1 MLFLH
6 GNSFTRVLRSRVQH
20 YQAFAA
26 RLRANV
32 LALDYRGFG
41 DSTGVPSEVGLTT
54 DVLSAWDW
62 LRAHG
67 ASPEDVLVVGNS
79 LGTGVAV
86 QFASALQEMEL
97 ERGIEPQN
105 PRGVVL
111 LAPFSSIEALLDMY
125 YIMGLVPLLAPL
137 RIFPFLS
144 GGPLLLSFAYLRKNR
159 RTCAITKK
167 LNHADVVL
175 LLPCFFKRFLVKRYD
190 TLSKITVSRQPF
202 RPLNVE

>member
-1 MLFLH
+1 MRTGH
-6 GNSFTRVLRSRVQH
+6 HLRMCSLW
-20 YQAFAA
+20 AIALA
-26 RLRANV
+26 R
-32 LALDYRGFG
+32 
-41 DSTGVPSEVGLTT
+41 
-54 DVLSAWDW
+54 AWQYS
-62 LRAHG
+62 
-67 ASPEDVLVVGNS
+67 SP
-79 LGTGVAV
+79 APCR
-86 QFASALQEMEL
+86 EMEL

-175 LLPCFFKRFLVKRYD
+175 LLPGFFKRFLVERYD
-190 TLSKITVSRQPF
+190 TLSKITVQSPTIPPAQCRII
-202 RPLNVE
+202 